1 MFDIDVAKPVAH
13 VWHFFSAPANL
24 ARLTPPAMQLNM
36 MNPVPPLRAG
46 AAIDYTVKVRG
57 LLVKWKTL
65 IADWDVE
72 RRFVDY
78 QVRGP
83 YALWRHCHEFESGLS
98 GSTVVRD
105 RVRYSLPWAPV
116 GNVALPFVRR
126 SLAEIWSYRQHKI
139 SELFS

>member
-1 MFDIDVAKPVAH
+1 
-13 VWHFFSAPANL
+13 
-24 ARLTPPAMQLNM
+24 
-36 MNPVPPLRAG
+36 
-46 AAIDYTVKVRG
+46 VRG

-65 IADWDVE
+65 IVDWDVE

-83 YALWRHCHEFESGLS
+83 YALWRHCHEFESGPG

-105 RVRYSLPWAPV
+105 RVRYSMPWAPI
-116 GNVALPFVRR
+116 GNVVLPFVRR